1 MVVVFPSKNSG
12 EDRLSLIL
20 IVEIRLIFFNFF
32 KCFFFGILKLFGG
45 SDMFL

>member
-1 MVVVFPSKNSG
+1 MMMVFPSKNSS

-20 IVEIRLIFFNFF
+20 IVEIRLIFFLIFLSV
-32 KCFFFGILKLFGG
+32 FFGILKLFGG